1 MESFAKNM
9 LIHLNEEETVEYRPN
24 LETQL
29 IKFGQALMNSLL
41 IEGDDADSKESD
53 TRVCV
58 CSPTTY
64 FAAKGN

>member
-41 IEGDDADSKESD
+41 IEGDDADS
-53 TRVCV
+53 RI
-58 CSPTTY
+58 
-64 FAAKGN
+64 